1 VTLERIAATVTVVVV
16 AGGVAAGFAAIG
28 PPSRAR
34 ALALDSRRIDD
45 LTTIVG
51 MLNDRDGP
59 LPVVF
64 TATPAVPH
72 DPATGAPYVYVREDA
87 GRYRL
92 CATFTNAS
100 DADDPIAVW
109 HHPAGPACFR
119 FFRNSNLPAGKAFP
133 PPPPDV
139 R

>member
-1 VTLERIAATVTVVVV
+1 MNLHRIAGAVTVVVV
-16 AGGVAAGFAAIG
+16 AGAVIAGFVAIG
-28 PPSRAR
+28 PPSQAR
-34 ALALDSRRIDD
+34 AIALDNRRVDD

-64 TATPAVPH
+64 TTAPSVPH
-72 DPATGAPYVYVREDA
+72 DPATGAPYVYVKENE

-92 CATFTNAS
+92 CATFTTAS
-100 DADDPIAVW
+100 DPDAPDGAWD
-109 HHPAGPACFR
+109 HPAGPACFR
-119 FFRNSNLPAGKAFP
+119 LYRNSTLPAGKAFP
-133 PPPPDV
+133 PKAGE

>member
-1 VTLERIAATVTVVVV
+1 MTLQRIAAVVTVVVV
-16 AGGVAAGFAAIG
+16 AGGVAAGFAAVG

-34 ALALDSRRIDD
+34 ALALDTRRIDD
-45 LTTIVG
+45 LTAIEG

-59 LPVVF
+59 LPVFF
-64 TATPAVPH
+64 TAAPAVPH
-72 DPATGAPYVYVREDA
+72 DPATGAPYVYVKENE

-92 CATFTNAS
+92 CATFTSAS
-100 DADDPIAVW
+100 DPDDRIASW
-109 HHPAGPACFR
+109 RHPAGPACFR
-119 FFRNSNLPAGKAFP
+119 FFRNSNLPTGKAFP